1 MQGMGLCRRALA
13 GWSKELKV
21 VVPPEGPSWGT
32 SPQPS
37 TNMHLIQ
44 QHMCRCGGSR
54 CSALKQ
60 QSIQVLSGKCGANR
74 ALSLFIVN
82 IALGM
87 KRLSMKIIHTHLC
100 TCIHT
105 VYTPPNHSLT
115 ATTCLNWEPHLL
127 LQDLALNFFFWK
139 GNTTLQTNS
148 NINIWHIFK
157 YEGWCY
163 KH

>member
-1 MQGMGLCRRALA
+1 MGHLPTALHKHA
-13 GWSKELKV
+13 SHPAAHVQMWWLKV
-21 VVPPEGPSWGT
+21 LS
-32 SPQPS
+32 
-37 TNMHLIQ
+37 
-44 QHMCRCGGSR
+44 
-54 CSALKQ
+54 LKQ

-87 KRLSMKIIHTHLC
+87 KRLSTKIIHTHLC

-163 KH
+163 KR